1 MHAGLIIAKIIVIIL
16 GVLIALQSYRAYKRY
31 NNQPML
37 YLAIGFVT
45 ISIGAVIEGILFD
58 IANVSI
64 FYSGMIQSVIVI
76 IGMGFVLYSL
86 YYQPT

>member
-1 MHAGLIIAKIIVIIL
+1 MHAGLIIAKIIVVIL
-16 GVLIALQSYRAYKRY
+16 GVLIALQSYRAYRRY
-31 NNQPML
+31 DNQPML

-64 FYSGMIQSVIVI
+64 FYSGMIQSIIVIV
-76 IGMGFVLYSL
+76 GMSFILYSL

>member
-1 MHAGLIIAKIIVIIL
+1 MHAGLIIAKIIVMIL
-16 GVLIALQSYRAYKRY
+16 GVLIGLQSYRAYKRY

-37 YLAIGFVT
+37 YLSIGFVT

-64 FYSGMIQSVIVI
+64 FYSGMIQSIIVI
-76 IGMGFVLYSL
+76 LGMGFVLYSL

>member
-16 GVLIALQSYRAYKRY
+16 GALIALQSYRAYKRY

-58 IANVSI
+58 LANVSI
-64 FYSGMIQSVIVI
+64 FYSGMIQSIIVI